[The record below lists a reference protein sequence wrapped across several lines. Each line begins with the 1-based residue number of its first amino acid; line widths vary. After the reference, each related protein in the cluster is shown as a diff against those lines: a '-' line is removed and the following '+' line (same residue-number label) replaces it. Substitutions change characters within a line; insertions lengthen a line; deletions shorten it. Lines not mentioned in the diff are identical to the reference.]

1 MSGERVVV
9 VKKQKLPLTFG
20 KRGAE
25 AARSSLAELNQ
36 SQPVPNRTAEHWR
49 SSCTAVVRYVLMFE
63 PFRSLE
69 TPGGAAYE
77 KGFANPLSICMH
89 TFLLMNLSMSL
100 GLE

>member
-9 VKKQKLPLTFG
+9 VKKQEATLTFG

-36 SQPVPNRTAEHWR
+36 SQPVANCTAEHWW
-49 SSCTAVVRYVLMFE
+49 SSCAAVACYVLTFE

-77 KGFANPLSICMH
+77 KDS
-89 TFLLMNLSMSL
+89 
-100 GLE
+100 

>member
-36 SQPVPNRTAEHWR
+36 
-49 SSCTAVVRYVLMFE
+49 
-63 PFRSLE
+63 
-69 TPGGAAYE
+69 
-77 KGFANPLSICMH
+77 KSICAESH
-89 TFLLMNLSMSL
+89 SRALVVFLHRRSALRV
-100 GLE
+100 

>member
-9 VKKQKLPLTFG
+9 VKKQELPLTFG

-36 SQPVPNRTAEHWR
+36 SQPVPNCAAEHWW
-49 SSCTAVVRYVLMFE
+49 SSYTAVACCVLTYE

-69 TPGGAAYE
+69 APGGAAYE
-77 KGFANPLSICMH
+77 KGFVNPLSICTH
-89 TFLLMNLSMSL
+89 TLLLMNLLYVARS
-100 GLE
+100 

>member
-9 VKKQKLPLTFG
+9 VKKQELSLTFG

-36 SQPVPNRTAEHWR
+36 KSTCAELHSRAWVVFLRRRSALRSNVRAIQKPGSAWR
-49 SSCTAVVRYVLMFE
+49 
-63 PFRSLE
+63 RSLR
-69 TPGGAAYE
+69 
-77 KGFANPLSICMH
+77 KGFVNPLSICMH

-100 GLE
+100 SLE

>member
-36 SQPVPNRTAEHWR
+36 SQPVPNRTAEHWW
-49 SSCTAVVRYVLMFE
+49 SSCTAVVRYVSNVRAIQK
-63 PFRSLE
+63 PGSTWRRSLRKRIRK
-69 TPGGAAYE
+69 PP
-77 KGFANPLSICMH
+77 F
-89 TFLLMNLSMSL
+89 NLHAHFPVD
-100 GLE
+100 

>member
-36 SQPVPNRTAEHWR
+36 ANSYRIAKQ
-49 SSCTAVVRYVLMFE
+49 SI
-63 PFRSLE
+63 
-69 TPGGAAYE
+69 GG
-77 KGFANPLSICMH
+77 LSAPP
-89 TFLLMNLSMSL
+89 
-100 GLE
+100 